1 MKNYICEPCN
11 FTSINKTNYNNHLH
25 TKTHINNITPKD
37 KFCCDVCLN
46 IFNCKSSLYKH
57 HKTCKLQKNTIDN
70 NRNNNINSNNNDNT
84 NNIDINNVDPMI
96 ELLLLKQKV
105 KFLEEKAALESKLL
119 NEKKEIE
126 SKLIKAELESKLNSK
141 LIRAELESKLNSK
154 LIKEKTENKML
165 QKQSKEKTKL
175 IKENNKLLLKS
186 KDEQIDLVQKKSIE
200 SIRQAYSEGKMNAM
214 TFVTQCY
221 NKTPKMIPL
230 SLESEHVV
238 ADVKSDKKINYWIK
252 KKPDSADEYIAE
264 RLLHIYDGKEFSNYI
279 TNIIVKAYKKDDP
292 AEQTFWASD
301 VSRLIYIVRSTFNQK
316 DEWVYDKKGLIIKES
331 IIDPLLE
338 EVNNIIIKYHK
349 YMEDR
354 YLHSTIKQE
363 SDYYMEK
370 LPVLKVAEKLINDFK
385 NRQSVKNQIIRVLAP
400 KFYLDRDVEK
410 DKNKIQNKKY
420 IDKQKQIEY
429 EPPKI
434 ENNTIFDKIKKKKLE
449 ELKQIEESSE
459 DTEEFLNDPR
469 VKAKMERERLE
480 KENKKIKVLTQIEES
495 SEDTE
500 EFLNDPRVKAKME
513 RERLEKENK
522 KIKVS
527 SHIDESS
534 EDTNRKNI
542 KKRK

>member
-1 MKNYICEPCN
+1 
-11 FTSINKTNYNNHLH
+11 
-25 TKTHINNITPKD
+25 
-37 KFCCDVCLN
+37 
-46 IFNCKSSLYKH
+46 LYKH
-57 HKTCKLQKNTIDN
+57 QKTCKLQKNTIDN
-70 NRNNNINSNNNDNT
+70 NRNNNINSNNINSNNNINNNDNT

-105 KFLEEKAALESKLL
+105 KFLEEKTILESKLFKEKVEFL
-119 NEKKEIE
+119 EEKKEIE
-126 SKLIKAELESKLNSK
+126 SK

-264 RLLHIYDGKEFSNYI
+264 RLLHIYDGKEFANYI

-370 LPVLKVAEKLINDFK
+370 IPILKVAEKLINDFK

-400 KFYLDRDVEK
+400 KFYLDRDIEK
-410 DKNKIQNKKY
+410 DKNKKNKP
-420 IDKQKQIEY
+420 IIKQIEY

-449 ELKQIEESSE
+449 ELKHI
-459 DTEEFLNDPR
+459 D
-469 VKAKMERERLE
+469 
-480 KENKKIKVLTQIEES
+480 ES

-527 SHIDESS
+527 KHIDESS